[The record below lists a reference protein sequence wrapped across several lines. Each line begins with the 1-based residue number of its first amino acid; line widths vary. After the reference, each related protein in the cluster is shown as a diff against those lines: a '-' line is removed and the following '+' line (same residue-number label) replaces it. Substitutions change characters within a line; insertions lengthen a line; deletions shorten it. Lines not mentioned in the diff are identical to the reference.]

1 MSPTSAAARRRAAE
15 GADGAGAALPGAA
28 LEAQPAG
35 QVPPAAPTVRIAHA
49 TRDQVAGICSVVN
62 ACALE
67 GTTLPI
73 TADEVAMGLGQFIV
87 AERSGQIM
95 SCGALVVFSPS
106 IAEIRSIAVSPAA
119 RGTGLGAAIVR
130 RLIDEANSL
139 ELDELVLLTKVPDF
153 FGRLGFI
160 PTPPEELPEE
170 FLTIQIH
177 SRGRSLNGRTAMR
190 LSLM

>member
-1 MSPTSAAARRRAAE
+1 MSPTSAAASRRRAAE
-15 GADGAGAALPGAA
+15 GAD
-28 LEAQPAG
+28 
-35 QVPPAAPTVRIAHA
+35 VPAAPRPGSAIEPAPAPAASAARIAHA
-49 TRDQVAGICSVVN
+49 TGEQVAGICAVVN
-62 ACALE
+62 ACAIE

-73 TADEVAMGLGQFIV
+73 TADEVAMGLGQYIV
-87 AERSGQIM
+87 AERAGQIM

-153 FGRLGFI
+153 FARLGFI
-160 PTPPEELPEE
+160 PTPPDELPEE

-177 SRGRSLNGRTAMR
+177 ARGRSLNGRTAMR